1 MDKGLT
7 TNDATQETLALET
20 EAAQVENEPQEQ
32 PTSQIFDPSRYL
44 TRIDGRDYLEVK
56 WRLLWMRTEYPT
68 ARIATELA
76 RFEEGFAL
84 FRAEVTLPN
93 GASATGWGSET
104 VHDFSDYIEAAE
116 TKALGRALA
125 ALGFGTQ
132 FTRDFDFTQSA
143 RADAPALQIVDSPVG
158 PFNPTPFEANNG
170 RHLAAVASNTQQPL
184 RSGTTLTEKQLKA
197 IYAIARAT
205 QRLSEQQVDA
215 RCLEMFNCRPDELS
229 KAEASQFIDALK
241 NYQAA

>member
-1 MDKGLT
+1 MENRQNGAAHQEVLVLDKP
-7 TNDATQETLALET
+7 AAAAEHT
-20 EAAQVENEPQEQ
+20 ESTAEAG
-32 PTSQIFDPSRYL
+32 QIFDPSRYL

-68 ARIATELA
+68 ARIVTELV

-93 GASATGWGSET
+93 GASATGWGSESAR
-104 VHDFSDYIEAAE
+104 DFADYIEAAE
-116 TKALGRALA
+116 TKALGRSLA

-132 FTRDFDFTQSA
+132 FTRDFDFTSSA
-143 RADAPALQIVDSPVG
+143 RADAPALQVVDSPVG
-158 PFNPTPFEANNG
+158 PHNPAPFENTNTV
-170 RHLAAVASNTQQPL
+170 RHLAPVASQP
-184 RSGTTLTEKQLKA
+184 RPASTLTEKQLKA

-215 RCLEMFNCRPDELS
+215 RCAEMFNCRPEELS
-229 KAEASQFIDALK
+229 KAEASQFIDSLK
-241 NYQAA
+241 GEQAA